1 MDPNTHI
8 FDLSQLSF
16 DEFVSIFF
24 NHDIDLEEFWYQA
37 PDMLNVEVSSP
48 SIVVEYM
55 TRLFTKFAEVVSAFS
70 LRQINAGIWAML
82 GPFPFALHEH
92 LWLPTVP
99 LSDRVGCVRSMYF
112 VFSDYVS
119 KSPAQIMENCFSM
132 WWDFIASSFW
142 EYLGYT
148 EKIGEGELVRLNHEQ
163 RSLLDSMFDTLSR
176 ILALPDERT
185 QGYALHG
192 LGHLHHP
199 EGRNLVQNFL
209 DSNRSKMSPEEVS
222 WIEQCRD
229 GKVM

>member
-1 MDPNTHI
+1 
-8 FDLSQLSF
+8 
-16 DEFVSIFF
+16 
-24 NHDIDLEEFWYQA
+24 
-37 PDMLNVEVSSP
+37 
-48 SIVVEYM
+48 
-55 TRLFTKFAEVVSAFS
+55 
-70 LRQINAGIWAML
+70 
-82 GPFPFALHEH
+82 
-92 LWLPTVP
+92 
-99 LSDRVGCVRSMYF
+99 MYF